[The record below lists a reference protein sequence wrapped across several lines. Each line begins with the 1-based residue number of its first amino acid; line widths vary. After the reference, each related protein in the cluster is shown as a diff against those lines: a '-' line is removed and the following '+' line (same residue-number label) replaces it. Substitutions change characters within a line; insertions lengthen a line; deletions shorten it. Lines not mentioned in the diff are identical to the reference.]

1 MSHVDRYDLLND
13 TQHGFMRGRS
23 CLTNLLTYME
33 GVTRML
39 DEGKNVDIIYLD
51 FAKAFDKVPHH
62 RLIDK
67 VASMGVEGRVKGW
80 IQCSVARG
88 EKAKSGDKWKI
99 FGLDRRYKWC
109 PAGIGL
115 RTNSLPYVH

>member
-1 MSHVDRYDLLND
+1 MEKFIKEEVTSHLDRYDLLND

-51 FAKAFDKVPHH
+51 FAKAFESLT
-62 RLIDK
+62 RSLIT
-67 VASMGVEGRVKGW
+67 G
-80 IQCSVARG
+80 
-88 EKAKSGDKWKI
+88 
-99 FGLDRRYKWC
+99 
-109 PAGIGL
+109 
-115 RTNSLPYVH
+115 

>member
-1 MSHVDRYDLLND
+1 
-13 TQHGFMRGRS
+13 
-23 CLTNLLTYME
+23 ME
-33 GVTRML
+33 GMTRML

-62 RLIDK
+62 RLIGK

-80 IQCSVARG
+80 IQQWLEWR
-88 EKAKSGDKWKI
+88 KQSGDQWKI
-99 FGLDRRYKWC
+99 SGLDRRFKWC
-109 PAGIGL
+109 PAGIGP